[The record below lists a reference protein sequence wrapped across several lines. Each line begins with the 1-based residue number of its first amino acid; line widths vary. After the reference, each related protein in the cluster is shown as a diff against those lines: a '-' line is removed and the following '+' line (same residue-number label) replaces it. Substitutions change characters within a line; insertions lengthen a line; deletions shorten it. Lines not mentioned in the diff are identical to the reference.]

1 MKRFCFTA
9 AVFALAFAT
18 RLGGPRTVG
27 PFDDAYHLKR
37 IGYVCGCA
45 VPRLRGSAVALAPHD
60 RATTHG
66 LVSLDFDADRGERGA
81 FCPWPPLYDLAM
93 GGIARIAGMGSIIW
107 IAPLLFAAFAALLA
121 HGAAIRWGMTSGLV
135 AGCGVA
141 LSPYLIGISRVA
153 SIDHHWVEPMLV
165 AAIVIA
171 VVRRNAAALAAAM
184 AAALFV
190 QTALVVACGLALI
203 AIVLLDRGRPA
214 LRAGVIAFSIAAAA
228 VALYRL
234 TRPSGY
240 PDGPW
245 FLGTTH
251 AALLA
256 AAALSCAIAWFL
268 LSRRQRIEGA
278 PDEGRATNAESWIA
292 LACGAI
298 ALIPFAHTLASGAHF
313 FSGDPWLRS
322 IVEFQPM
329 FRDPTRIGTDL
340 ANLGGGVIALL
351 LCAIGARGSAAAPC
365 GRNGRI
371 LWLFAVAYL
380 LLSISS
386 RRFLVPGIVLFVMAG
401 AIAAASRNRLIRAAA
416 VLLTLAPPVAY
427 DLHALA
433 HPEPR
438 PSEPVVALAAEIAP
452 LPPGRV
458 LAPWHAGHAIDVFG
472 THAVVIDNFGSMPD
486 AAAFASANTALLE
499 SSPAALAAWCRVRGV
514 RYLALADPDQHL
526 PAAAACAGLDPH
538 LYARTPLARHTVWAR
553 LWRGEPLFVPVA
565 PHVWK
570 TSAEY

>member
-1 MKRFCFTA
+1 M
-9 AVFALAFAT
+9 
-18 RLGGPRTVG
+18 RLR
-27 PFDDAYHLKR
+27 
-37 IGYVCGCA
+37 GCA
-45 VPRLRGSAVALAPHD
+45 VPRFRGGTPPHD
-60 RATTHG
+60 PATAQPRNRATTHG
-66 LVSLDFDADRGERGA
+66 LLSLDFDSDRGEHGA

-93 GGIARIAGMGSIIW
+93 GGIARIAGIGSIIW

-121 HGAAIRWGMTSGLV
+121 HGAAIRWGMTSGLM

-165 AAIVIA
+165 VAIVFA
-171 VVRRNAAALAAAM
+171 VVRRNAAALAVAM
-184 AAALFV
+184 TAALFV
-190 QTALVVACGLALI
+190 QTALIVACGLALI
-203 AIVLLDRGRPA
+203 AVVLLDRSREA
-214 LRAGVIAFSIAAAA
+214 LRAGAIGFSIAAAA

-234 TRPSGY
+234 TRPTGY

-256 AAALSCAIAWFL
+256 AAALSCAIALFL

-278 PDEGRATNAESWIA
+278 PGEGRAARGESWIA

-298 ALIPFAHTLASGAHF
+298 ALIPFAHTLTNGAHF
-313 FSGDPWLRS
+313 FAGDPWLRS

-329 FRDPTRIGTDL
+329 FRDPARIGTDL

-351 LCAIGARGSAAAPC
+351 LCIVVARRSAAAPC
-365 GRNGRI
+365 GRNERI
-371 LWLFAVAYL
+371 LGFLR
-380 LLSISS
+380 S
-386 RRFLVPGIVLFVMAG
+386 RICFFRSPAG
-401 AIAAASRNRLIRAAA
+401 AFSFRESCSSSSPGRSPPRSRNRLIRAAA

-427 DLHALA
+427 DLYALA

-438 PSEPVVALAAEIAP
+438 QSDPVVALAAEIAP

-499 SSPAALAAWCRVRGV
+499 SSPAALAAWCRLRGV
-514 RYLALADPDQHL
+514 RYLALADPNQHL

-538 LYARTPLARHTVWAR
+538 LYARTPLAGRTVWAR
-553 LWRGEPLFVPVA
+553 LWRGEPLFVRVA
-565 PHVWK
+565 PHVWR